1 MILDFSLYDSY
12 IDYTATVTF
21 IIVTASGMFNS
32 FSGSMVEHL
41 SSEQKVVGSS
51 PIWSK
56 ACVVIR
62 RFRVRIPG
70 EIHRP
75 VGPTVRRL
83 TTECFF
89 GYSAFDDRAKTVV
102 GQNGFAKIRMQQHMM

>member
-1 MILDFSLYDSY
+1 MYDSY
-12 IDYTATVTF
+12 IYYAVTVTF
-21 IIVTASGMFNS
+21 TSVTASDVFNS

-89 GYSAFDDRAKTVV
+89 GY
-102 GQNGFAKIRMQQHMM
+102 